1 MSEALD
7 NAIDLA
13 SMGLRVDDLEE
24 LLALPKILP
33 NAENLDSAD
42 SAKRDSALD
51 SINLDSALLDSAS
64 ASFSPESTNPDSPL
78 LDSTPLDSAR
88 KSYAH
93 KLESY
98 AQILL
103 EWSAT
108 HNLTGAKTLES
119 IRTNIIDSAL
129 PLGFIEDFGAC
140 FDVGSGAGF
149 PGIPLAIL
157 RPQSRFI
164 LCEPRQKRAAFL
176 SFVVQKLGLANISV
190 IKQRAESY
198 TPKIAIDLIT
208 SRAALPSARLFALT
222 EHIAQGAKTRYLL
235 YKGAQ
240 TCDIPRAKLYQR
252 GARIYAYL

>member
-1 MSEALD
+1 M
-7 NAIDLA
+7 
-13 SMGLRVDDLEE
+13 
-24 LLALPKILP
+24 
-33 NAENLDSAD
+33 
-42 SAKRDSALD
+42 
-51 SINLDSALLDSAS
+51 
-64 ASFSPESTNPDSPL
+64 
-78 LDSTPLDSAR
+78 
-88 KSYAH
+88 
-93 KLESY
+93 
-98 AQILL
+98 LL

-108 HNLTGAKTLES
+108 HNLTGAKTLET
-119 IRTNIIDSAL
+119 IRANIIDSAL

-157 RPQSRFI
+157 RPQSHFI

-176 SFVVQKLGLANISV
+176 SFVAQKLGLANISV

-222 EHIAQGAKTRYLL
+222 EYIAQGGKTRYLL

-240 TCDIPRAKLYQR
+240 TCDIPRAKLYQHK
-252 GARIYAYL
+252 ARIYAYL